1 MLAFCLEYFTFALTL
16 GASFDPD
23 NLAPKD
29 VLSTLYLASTTTG
42 RTRFYITAW
51 FGACS
56 CAVITAL
63 ISRYF

>member
-1 MLAFCLEYFTFALTL
+1 MLAFGLKYFTFALTL

-29 VLSTLYLASTTTG
+29 VLSTLYLASTATG
-42 RTRFYITAW
+42 RARFYVTAW